1 MRERQKRAQ
10 DQFLKFRASFRSQ
23 TIDDHRRR
31 RSSMHMTH
39 MRPVVH
45 HAPKTIESR
54 KTKPKDVE
62 DFVIQAVSERPQDG
76 GKRGNPFKRPSFAV
90 SPTLQDES
98 FPESSEDQATA
109 LMPMPAAS
117 TSSAGGSPAQPLPE
131 DLSALLQ
138 AAWQSQRLP

>member
-1 MRERQKRAQ
+1 
-10 DQFLKFRASFRSQ
+10 
-23 TIDDHRRR
+23 
-31 RSSMHMTH
+31 MHMTH

-62 DFVIQAVSERPQDG
+62 DFVIQAISENPQDG

-90 SPTLQDES
+90 SPSLQDES
-98 FPESSEDQATA
+98 FPESSEAPA
-109 LMPMPAAS
+109 AGFMPMPVAS
-117 TSSAGGSPAQPLPE
+117 TSSAGASPAQPLPD

-138 AAWQSQRLP
+138 AAWQSPRLP